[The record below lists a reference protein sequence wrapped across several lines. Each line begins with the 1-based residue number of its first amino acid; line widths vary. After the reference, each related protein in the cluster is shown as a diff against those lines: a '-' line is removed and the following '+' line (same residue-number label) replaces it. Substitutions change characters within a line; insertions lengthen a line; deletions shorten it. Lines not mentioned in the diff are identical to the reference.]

1 MAITLKDIAAGNK
14 RMADQPFTS
23 YRTATPEG
31 VKPVSTTLD
40 DIKNMSEALKVEQAP
55 DLSEREIESNRI
67 LSKIQEDITYLPK
80 IYKEVVDMNKSL
92 KKVMINIADSL
103 QNMDGGGGF
112 GSSLLGGLLGGG
124 SALALGKKFGRG
136 AKGAKGA
143 AKTAKYSSKGR
154 IIPKIGTYAGE
165 LVKDVKT
172 AGQQLKGIGGK
183 AIDEGVKLTKKA
195 AGAGASKWKPFMSWL
210 EKRSPKVFAKVG
222 ARLLAAGAGLALPGP
237 GWIWTAVSV
246 LGSLSLAYEVYQ
258 LWQEYK
264 KESPTE
270 DDKPTKVEEDA
281 SKPKVLK
288 PEDAPKDDK
297 VIKSNVEGKIV
308 GDKAEGP
315 VTKDGQTLNPGDP
328 GYDEAAKELEDYN
341 QKMRNTKEEIEAN
354 AADRVM
360 GRGKYAKKP
369 SKFTEAM
376 NAVKGFFGIKPK
388 EDTMN
393 FESEETKDWGDV
405 PVSDQEAKKYAGAF
419 AKGGK
424 IPAGKK
430 GVVGEAGPEL
440 VEGPAEVTNGED
452 FIKKMQEGDAK
463 LRQELEDI
471 RMRRYLAEKLMSEEG
486 FEGNRLSDFSAE
498 EQKEIQEAANPYGAS
513 TRRAYEIDKLLNSP
527 EYNEFMDPKLIKN
540 MGDSLNVTKRLKDRM
555 DSGQSIDPKS
565 VENEFTL
572 EEKASVERL
581 AGYSRAKRYESRLS
595 DEIAAISSN
604 NDMAKTDRR
613 FGDDKP
619 TNIVSAPTVVNNS
632 NQTNVVKTPVRNPDA
647 SYAGY
652 QRSKYA
658 S

>member
-143 AKTAKYSSKGR
+143 AKAAKYSPKGGTAS
-154 IIPKIGTYAGE
+154 KIGTYAGE

-195 AGAGASKWKPFMSWL
+195 TGAGASKWKPFMSWL

-297 VIKSNVEGKIV
+297 VIKSSVEGKLAM
-308 GDKAEGP
+308 GKAEGP

-328 GYDEAAKELEDYN
+328 GYDEAAKELEDSGK
-341 QKMRNTKEEIEAN
+341 KMRDRMNEIEAN
-354 AADRVM
+354 AADRRM

-369 SKFTEAM
+369 SKFTEAV

-393 FESEETKDWGDV
+393 FESEETKDWGDGTI
-405 PVSDQEAKKYAGAF
+405 SQEEANKYAGAF

-527 EYNEFMDPKLIKN
+527 EYKEMMDPQRIKDLGSN
-540 MGDSLNVTKRLKDRM
+540 LDTVKKIQAAGGDVEKAGLTQEDKDAAQRLADWGKTKR
-555 DSGQSIDPKS
+555 
-565 VENEFTL
+565 
-572 EEKASVERL
+572 EEK
-581 AGYSRAKRYESRLS
+581 RLS
-595 DEIAAISSN
+595 DEIAAMSSN
-604 NDMAKTDRR
+604 NDIAKSGLRL
-613 FGDDKP
+613 GNDKP